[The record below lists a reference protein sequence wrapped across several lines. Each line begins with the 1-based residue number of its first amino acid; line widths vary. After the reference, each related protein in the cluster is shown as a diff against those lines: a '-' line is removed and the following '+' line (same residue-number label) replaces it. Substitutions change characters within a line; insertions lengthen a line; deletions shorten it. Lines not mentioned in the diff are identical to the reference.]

1 MPAVGNV
8 IDQPQVSRQTWSANR
23 DSPVDPDNDSAVCT
37 PNQPCVSGWK
47 CDRSTTGEQTNMI
60 SQYIGT
66 ACAMCNV
73 HALSV
78 ARKCDEP
85 TTRENAN
92 WSANKNSLWIT
103 RVYLSAYIYFFFHTS
118 IYFKPTNATIF
129 YLLIVM
135 NCSSRLLEF
144 KSLGIFSISFSLLK
158 YGIFSIFGFLT
169 V

>member
-1 MPAVGNV
+1 MWSTNHRWADKHDQPIGTAQLIRTMIQQFALPTSPVSAVGNV
-8 IDQPQVSRQTWSANR
+8 IDQPQVSRHTWSANR
-23 DSPVDPDNDSAVCT
+23 DSL
-37 PNQPCVSGWK
+37 
-47 CDRSTTGEQTNMI
+47 
-60 SQYIGT
+60 
-66 ACAMCNV
+66 CNV